1 MIVEVIVAPSS
12 TTPPDSRLLVPEP
25 PNTADQRYVGLEAPC
40 TLSRRILTE
49 KNSGQ
54 IAYLFEGDFRSGAR
68 FMFHFAPGCTAEQSE
83 IFVDFDNLYTRLNG
97 DLGPFLHLSNR
108 VPDARDI
115 VRAVQARFKYGQHNP
130 KFNTPATFCGADTGN
145 CIDINTILVACLRSA
160 GIETAYHAGFYF
172 DQNVPGSQADGMH
185 CWVSTMDEGAKSDW
199 DIAHCL
205 RARLDTPISALNP
218 LGGVR
223 ATFSYGRG
231 LAFVGEVSVTP
242 IISHFAQPHWV
253 DSTGAAQEAEVV
265 AVLKRPATD
274 EGIIAKAS

>member
-1 MIVEVIVAPSS
+1 MIIEVTVAPSS
-12 TTPPDSRLLVPEP
+12 TTPPDSKLLVPEP
-25 PNTADQRYVGLEAPC
+25 PNTSNQRYVGLEAPC
-40 TLSRRILTE
+40 RLSRRILTE

-54 IAYLFEGDFRSGAR
+54 LAYLFDGDFRSGAR
-68 FMFHFAPGCTAEQSE
+68 FMFHFAPGCTTEQSE

-97 DLGPFLHLSNR
+97 ELGPFLQLNDQH
-108 VPDARDI
+108 PGARDI
-115 VRAVQARFKYGQHNP
+115 VRAVQARFRYGPRNS
-130 KFNTPATFCGADTGN
+130 KFETPATFCGTDTGN

-172 DQNVPGSQADGMH
+172 EKNLPGSQADGMH
-185 CWVSTMDEGAKSDW
+185 CWVSTRDREAKSDW

-205 RARLDTPISALNP
+205 RARLDMPVSALNP

-231 LAFVGEVSVTP
+231 LAFVGDISVP

-253 DSTGAAQEAEVV
+253 DPSGAAHEAEAV